1 MQPWAMIFDV
11 EGTLVDSVSSQLE
24 SWRVTLNEA
33 GHSFSYADLQPYSGM
48 DGEWMLAELLPALTQ
63 DDRKGLLK
71 AQGDLYRGEF
81 LRRVQPFPA
90 VRQLFEVLA
99 QNQILIGIGTT
110 CQKDELAIYD
120 ERLNILELTDVIA
133 CAEMV
138 KHGKPDPS
146 LFRTCLA
153 QLKVL
158 DASTALAVGDSPFDA
173 QAARQIGM
181 RSAGVTTGGFSPRA
195 LLEAGCE
202 AVFEGVGDLARL
214 FQQTRA
220 TGLLTPS

>member
-1 MQPWAMIFDV
+1 MQPLAVIFDV

-33 GHSFSYADLQPYSGM
+33 GHSFSYADLQAYSGM

-63 DDRKGLLK
+63 DDKKRLLK
-71 AQGDLYRGEF
+71 AQGDLYRGEY
-81 LRRVQPFPA
+81 LRHVQPFPA

-99 QNQILIGIGTT
+99 RNQIQIGIGTT
-110 CQKDELAIYD
+110 CKRDELAIYD
-120 ERLNILELTDVIA
+120 ERLNILELTEVIA
-133 CAEMV
+133 CGEMV

-158 DASTALAVGDSPFDA
+158 DASTVLAVGDSPFDA
-173 QAARQIGM
+173 EAARQIGM
-181 RSAGVTTGGFSPRA
+181 RSAGVTTGGFSARA

-202 AVFEGVGDLARL
+202 AVFEGVGDLERV
-214 FQQTRA
+214 FQRTLA
-220 TGLLTPS
+220 GGLLTPS